1 MLIKNSQQTIS
12 INKLFKKL
20 KWKKENQNYEKIRG
34 VHVDNRFHCM
44 YAKNKKNEEEN

>member
-20 KWKKENQNYEKIRG
+20 KWKKENQNYEKNKGGACWQPISL
-34 VHVDNRFHCM
+34 HVC
-44 YAKNKKNEEEN
+44 